1 MVVSR
6 AIWTLA
12 VLATLMK
19 GQFHVLANFMEEDDV
34 GQCGELIWSQNFEEP
49 TIEDHLLAQDGEAFP
64 PVPLLETY
72 VLVHSLRPCFLLD
85 RLSSSELYSTG
96 IAWLNCRR
104 RLTHSI
110 RCPST
115 AAALLLHLSAALK
128 HTVQL
133 HHISFSR
140 SIVTTDCSH

>member
-12 VLATLMK
+12 VLVTLMK
-19 GQFHVLANFMEEDDV
+19 GKFHVLANFMEEDDV

-72 VLVHSLRPCFLLD
+72 VFVLFLHLCFLLD
-85 RLSSSELYSTG
+85 RLSSSELYSTA

-104 RLTHSI
+104 RRAHST

-115 AAALLLHLSAALK
+115 AAALLRHLSVALK

-140 SIVTTDCSH
+140 SLATTDCSH